1 MSRVLVFGATGS
13 LGRHVLRQ
21 AVAAKHDVAVVVRSP
36 AKLAPEVRDQVQ
48 VHQHD
53 LKAASAAGLKSALSG
68 ADVVIN
74 TAGFVADGQA
84 FVELVD
90 QVITALEVSSSGSR
104 PVCWFLAGAALL
116 DIDESGRR
124 GVDLPRI
131 GSTYWPH
138 RANFERLSRSAL
150 DWRLLCP
157 GPMVERPGLG
167 LGGLRTSLDRLP
179 VQLPAFARHLPG
191 PLLLP
196 VFAYYIP
203 EMIVSYGDAASL
215 MLANVAREGEMSRR
229 RVGLALPVGM
239 RGRKAHW
246 TARPMSGRTDQ

>member
-1 MSRVLVFGATGS
+1 MPRVLVVGATGS

-21 AVAAKHDVAVVVRSP
+21 AVADKHDVAVVVRSP
-36 AKLAPEVRDQVQ
+36 AKLASEVRDQVE

-53 LKAASAAGLKSALSG
+53 LNAASSANLRSAIRG
-68 ADVVIN
+68 VDVVIG
-74 TAGFVADGQA
+74 TAGSVVDGQA
-84 FVELVD
+84 FVDLVD
-90 QVITALEVSSSGSR
+90 HVITALEASSSGSR

-116 DIDESGRR
+116 DIDQSGRR

-167 LGGLRTSLDRLP
+167 LGRLRTSLDRLP
-179 VQLPAFARHLPG
+179 VQLPAVARHLPD

-203 EMIVSYGDAASL
+203 QMIVSYDDAAAL
-215 MLANVAREGEMSRR
+215 MLANIAREGEMSRR

-246 TARPMSGRTDQ
+246 TARPISGRTVP